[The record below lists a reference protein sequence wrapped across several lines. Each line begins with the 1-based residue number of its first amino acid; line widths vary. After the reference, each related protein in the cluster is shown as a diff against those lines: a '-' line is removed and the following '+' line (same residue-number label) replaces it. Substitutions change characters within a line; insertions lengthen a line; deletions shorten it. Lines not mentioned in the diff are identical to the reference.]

1 MIQIMIGSDW
11 FLKLLLPSIAS
22 SPPGPRILK
31 SPLHD
36 PMLCYIVRY
45 LLSQY
50 SIHSVAKARKVA
62 GLYKSVRCI
71 LSKLR

>member
-45 LLSQY
+45 LLTQY
-50 SIHSVAKARKVA
+50 SIHSLARKVA